1 MFMSP
6 QHLQAQDAYHE
17 LLLAGRLAALSPYPW
32 GVLHVEVDQEALRA
46 GQLQLL
52 SFSGILPDG
61 TPLSFDKGHPE
72 APPLRP
78 LADQLRAGVK
88 SVEVY
93 LGVPKERDGLESYAS
108 DGNRQSAARYLVSEQ
123 PVADRL
129 SVGSI
134 VPVAFAQR
142 NTRLLFGSEPR
153 DDFEALQIAE
163 VIRDGLGAAVL
174 EPGFVPPC
182 LRIDAS
188 PWLLDETRKSLQ
200 AMLGKQQ
207 QLADARKHRDASS
220 VEFTPA
226 TSPAFSSSTRST
238 PPSRCSTT
246 WRRPARSTPTR
257 CIWSCSAPRAHSP
270 PSSPGWICSRS
281 PSTSTPVSAPPSPT
295 SSPPC
300 SGC

>member
-1 MFMSP
+1 MSRPLQRVVWKEGMFMSP

-32 GVLHVEVDQEALRA
+32 GVLRVEVDQEALRA

-52 SFSGILPDG
+52 SFAGILPDG
-61 TPLSFDKGHPE
+61 TPLAFDKGHPE

-78 LADQLRAGVK
+78 IADQLRPGVK

-93 LGVPKERDGLESYAS
+93 LGVPKERDGLESYAQ

-153 DDFEALQIAE
+153 DDFETLQIAE
-163 VIRDGLGAAVL
+163 VTRDGLGAAVL
-174 EPGFVPPC
+174 EAGFVPPC

-188 PWLLDETRKSLQ
+188 PWLLDETRKALQ
-200 AMLGKQQ
+200 LMLGKQQ
-207 QLADARKHRDASS
+207 QSADARKHRDAST
-220 VEFTPA
+220 VEFTPGDVKRFLQLHA
-226 TSPAFSSSTRST
+226 
-238 PPSRCSTT
+238 
-246 WRRPARSTPTR
+246 
-257 CIWSCSAPRAHSP
+257 
-270 PSSPGWICSRS
+270 
-281 PSTSTPVSAPPSPT
+281 
-295 SSPPC
+295 
-300 SGC
+300 